1 MSEVF
6 NEPKKQIDGVYIP
19 YDCHAQ
25 AHAGPGVMAHAHVHA
40 YIEILYGLEG
50 RYTLQTNENSIT
62 FSAGDMVLIHAH
74 EVHQVFALAEG
85 TNRYIVIKFEPELVQ
100 AADSTVFELK
110 YLLSFRLPAHNLPR
124 FFPGDVL
131 ASCEVPD
138 LVRDI
143 LREAQNRDF
152 GFELAIPVSFTHL
165 TLPTTSR
172 V

>member
-110 YLLSFRLPAHNLPR
+110 YLLSFRLPRAQLAALFPPR
-124 FFPGDVL
+124 CARQLRSARPG
-131 ASCEVPD
+131 ARHSP
-138 LVRDI
+138 RS
-143 LREAQNRDF
+143 AKP
-152 GFELAIPVSFTHL
+152 GFRL
-165 TLPTTSR
+165 
-172 V
+172 

>member
-6 NEPKKQIDGVYIP
+6 NEPKKRINGVYIP
-19 YDCHAQ
+19 Y
-25 AHAGPGVMAHAHVHA
+25 GVMAHAHVHA

-124 FFPGDVL
+124 FSPAMCSPVAKCPTWCATFSAKRKTGISVL
-131 ASCEVPD
+131 NSPSGRTFVA
-138 LVRDI
+138 
-143 LREAQNRDF
+143 
-152 GFELAIPVSFTHL
+152 
-165 TLPTTSR
+165 
-172 V
+172 